1 MRNVSLP
8 CPFHEDFLQ
17 KIEGAMHAGGGFNR
31 AMLSGDAVAVKAK
44 YAANEQRRPGAVAG
58 RSAHTA
64 SEYDSIERIDSLN

>member
-1 MRNVSLP
+1 
-8 CPFHEDFLQ
+8 
-17 KIEGAMHAGGGFNR
+17 MHAGGGFNR

-44 YAANEQRRPGAVAG
+44 YAANEQAVAG

>member
-1 MRNVSLP
+1 
-8 CPFHEDFLQ
+8 
-17 KIEGAMHAGGGFNR
+17 
-31 AMLSGDAVAVKAK
+31 MLSGDAVAVKAK